1 MYVLFIWL
9 ESLFLCVCDFNMVA
23 GISNSVAKQKQEQ
36 SQKEIG
42 TLSMNMKFPRRTIHP
57 YQKGI
62 QRKEVSEQNQNQKRK
77 FNLKC
82 QNVFFQ
88 AD

>member
-1 MYVLFIWL
+1 
-9 ESLFLCVCDFNMVA
+9 
-23 GISNSVAKQKQEQ
+23 
-36 SQKEIG
+36 
-42 TLSMNMKFPRRTIHP
+42 MNMKFPRRTIHP

-62 QRKEVSEQNQNQKRK
+62 QQKEVSEQNQNQKQK